1 VSIAALRAR
10 GIFVGGEWR
19 APHGGRTFP
28 VIDPATGEQLEA
40 VADGDRDAI
49 DQAIDAAHVAF
60 GSWSRIPAE
69 ARAEHLHR
77 AHHLLLE
84 RADAVARV
92 LTRENGKPLSESRAE
107 VAMSARFL
115 LWHAE
120 EAKRAYGRVVPGS
133 AADRRVL
140 VMRQPVGVVGAI
152 TPWNFPLSMVA
163 RKVAPALAAGCTV
176 ILRPAKKTP
185 LVAIELFEI
194 FAEADFP
201 AGVVNLVTTSNAAL
215 FAEAVLSDR
224 RVRKITFTGST
235 EVGKSLL
242 ERGAAQVKRV
252 SLELGGHAPFIVF
265 DDADLDSAAA
275 AAVLSRFRN
284 AGQTCVCTNR
294 LLVQRTIAKDFT
306 ERVAARVAGL
316 RVGNGLED
324 GIDVGP
330 LIDRSALAK
339 VEAHQADAVAR
350 GARIVVGGDRIASLP
365 GGLFYQPT
373 LLDGVT
379 PEALVAREETFGPL
393 LPVIEFRDEAEALRI
408 ANDTPYGLAAYFHT
422 RDLSRMFRVA
432 EGLDYGIV
440 GVNDPLPVGPHIPF
454 GGMKESGLGRE
465 AGSEGIA
472 EFLETKAV
480 SIGI

>member
-1 VSIAALRAR
+1 MAVAEATT
-10 GIFVGGEWR
+10 FVV
-19 APHGGRTFP
+19 H
-28 VIDPATGEQLEA
+28 DPATGEEIA
-40 VADGDRDAI
+40 RVADADRSAI
-49 DQAIDAAHVAF
+49 EAAIAAAHAAF
-60 GSWSRIPAE
+60 PSWSALPSE
-69 ARAEHLHR
+69 SRAELLHR
-77 AHHLLLE
+77 AHHLLVE
-84 RADAVARV
+84 RTEPIARL

-107 VAMSARFL
+107 VSMSARFL

-120 EAKRAYGRVVPGS
+120 EAKRTYGRVVPPS
-133 AADRRVL
+133 VKDRRILVL
-140 VMRQPVGVVGAI
+140 RQPVGVVAAI

-163 RKVAPALAAGCTV
+163 RKVAPAIAAGCTV

-185 LVAIELFEI
+185 LVAIELFDI
-194 FAEADFP
+194 FAAAGFP
-201 AGVVNLVTTSNAAL
+201 PGVANLVTSRDAAL
-215 FAEAVLSDR
+215 FAEMALADR

-242 ERGAAQVKRV
+242 AGASSQVKRV

-265 DDADLDSAAA
+265 EDADLDAAAA

-294 LLVQRTIAKDFT
+294 LLVQRSIVREFT
-306 ERVAARVAGL
+306 ERVASRVAAL
-316 RVGNGLED
+316 RVGNGLDD
-324 GIDVGP
+324 GTDVGP

-339 VEAHQADAVAR
+339 VEAHQGDAIAR
-350 GARIVVGGDRIASLP
+350 GARVLVGGQRLTSLP

-373 LLDGVT
+373 LLDRVG
-379 PEALVAREETFGPL
+379 PDALVAREETFGPL
-393 LPVIEFRDEAEALRI
+393 LPIIEFTDESEALRI

-422 RDLSRMFRVA
+422 RDLARMFRIA
-432 EGLDYGIV
+432 EGLEYGIV
-440 GVNDPLPVGPHIPF
+440 GVNDPIPVGPHIPF

-465 AGSEGIA
+465 AGTEGID

>member
-1 VSIAALRAR
+1 MTLTAPRAR
-10 GIFVGGEWR
+10 GVFVGGWR
-19 APHGGRTFP
+19 ETAASFG
-28 VIDPATGEQLEA
+28 VDDPATGEQIA
-40 VADGDRDAI
+40 RVADADEE
-49 DQAIDAAHVAF
+49 AIDAAIAAAHAAF
-60 GSWSRIPAE
+60 PGWAATPGE
-69 ARAEHLHR
+69 GRAELLHR
-77 AHHLLLE
+77 AQHLLLE
-84 RADAVARV
+84 RTDEIARL

-115 LWHAE
+115 MWHAE
-120 EAKRAYGRVVPGS
+120 EAKRTYGRVVPAS
-133 AADRRVL
+133 AKERRIIVL
-140 VMRQPVGVVGAI
+140 RQPVGVVAAI

-163 RKVAPALAAGCTV
+163 RKIAPAIAAGCTV

-185 LVAIELFEI
+185 LVAVELFEI
-194 FAEADFP
+194 FAEAGLP
-201 AGVVNLVTTSNAAL
+201 HGVANLVTTADAAR
-215 FAEAVLSDR
+215 FAQRVLADK

-242 ERGAAQVKRV
+242 AGSAPQVKRV
-252 SLELGGHAPFIVF
+252 SLELGGHAPFLVF
-265 DDADLDSAAA
+265 EDADLEAAA
-275 AAVLSRFRN
+275 TSAVLSRFRN

-294 LLVQRTIAKDFT
+294 LLVQRSVAHRFT
-306 ERVAARVAGL
+306 DLVAERVARL
-316 RVGNGLED
+316 RVGNGLEE

-339 VEAHQADAVAR
+339 VEAHQSDAVAR
-350 GARIVVGGDRIASLP
+350 GARVVVGGARVSSLP
-365 GGLFYQPT
+365 GGLFYAPT
-373 LLDGVT
+373 LLDRVT

-393 LPVIEFRDEAEALRI
+393 LPVIEFADEAEALRI

-432 EGLDYGIV
+432 EGLEYGIV

-480 SIGI
+480 SIAI

>member
-1 VSIAALRAR
+1 S
-10 GIFVGGEWR
+10 
-19 APHGGRTFP
+19 
-28 VIDPATGEQLEA
+28 
-40 VADGDRDAI
+40 
-49 DQAIDAAHVAF
+49 AAHAAF
-60 GSWSRIPAE
+60 PAWSALTGE
-69 ARAEHLHR
+69 ARAERLHA
-77 AHHLLLE
+77 AHHLLVQRGE
-84 RADAVARV
+84 PIARL
-92 LTRENGKPLSESRAE
+92 LTRENGKPLSESKAE
-107 VAMSARFL
+107 VTMSARFL

-120 EAKRAYGRVVPGS
+120 EAKRTYGRVVPAS
-133 AADRRVL
+133 AADRRILVL
-140 VMRQPVGVVGAI
+140 RQPVGVVAAI

-163 RKVAPALAAGCTV
+163 RKVAPAIAAGCTV

-194 FAEADFP
+194 FAEAGIP
-201 AGVVNLVTTSNAAL
+201 AGVASLVTTSDATL
-215 FAEAVLSDR
+215 FAKTVLADP

-242 ERGAAQVKRV
+242 AGAASQVKRV

-265 DDADLDSAAA
+265 EDADLDRASD

-294 LLVQRTIAKDFT
+294 LLIQRSVVREVT
-306 ERVAARVAGL
+306 EKVAARVGRL
-316 RVGNGLED
+316 RVGNGLEA
-324 GIDVGP
+324 GTDVGP

-339 VEAHQADAVAR
+339 VEAHQGDAVAR
-350 GARIVVGGDRIASLP
+350 GARVVVGGERVTTLP

-379 PEALVAREETFGPL
+379 PEALVAREETFGPV
-393 LPVIEFRDEAEALRI
+393 LPIIAFDTEEEALRI

-422 RDLSRMFRVA
+422 TDLSRAWRVA

-465 AGSEGIA
+465 AGSEGIS

>member
-1 VSIAALRAR
+1 MAVA
-10 GIFVGGEWR
+10 E
-19 APHGGRTFP
+19 APSFAVH
-28 VIDPATGEQLEA
+28 DPATGEEIA
-40 VADGDRDAI
+40 RVADADRGGIDTAI
-49 DQAIDAAHVAF
+49 AAAHEAF
-60 GSWSRIPAE
+60 PAWAALPGE
-69 ARAEHLHR
+69 ARAEFLHR
-77 AHHLLLE
+77 AHHLLVQRTE
-84 RADAVARV
+84 PIARL

-115 LWHAE
+115 IWHAE
-120 EAKRAYGRVVPGS
+120 EAKRTYGRVVPPS
-133 AADRRVL
+133 AKDRRVL
-140 VMRQPVGVVGAI
+140 VLRQPVGVVAAI

-163 RKVAPALAAGCTV
+163 RKVAPAIAAGCTV

-185 LVAIELFEI
+185 LVAVELFDI
-194 FAEADFP
+194 FAEAGFP
-201 AGVVNLVTTSNAAL
+201 AGVATLVTTKDAAL
-215 FAEAVLSDR
+215 FAETVLADR

-242 ERGAAQVKRV
+242 AGASSQVKRV

-265 DDADLDSAAA
+265 EDAELDAAA
-275 AAVLSRFRN
+275 ASAVLSRFRN
-284 AGQTCVCTNR
+284 AGQTCICTNR
-294 LLVQRTIAKDFT
+294 LLVQRSIVREFT
-306 ERVAARVAGL
+306 DKVAARVAKL

-324 GIDVGP
+324 GTDVGP
-330 LIDRSALAK
+330 LIDRSALKK
-339 VEAHQADAVAR
+339 VEAHQGDAVAR
-350 GARIVVGGDRIASLP
+350 GARVLVGGSRIDSLP
-365 GGLFYQPT
+365 GGLFYEPT

-379 PEALVAREETFGPL
+379 PEALVAREETFGPV
-393 LPVIEFRDEAEALRI
+393 LPIIEFADEAEALRL

-440 GVNDPLPVGPHIPF
+440 GVNDPVPVGPHIPF

-465 AGSEGIA
+465 AGTEGID

>member
-1 VSIAALRAR
+1 VAVA
-10 GIFVGGEWR
+10 E
-19 APHGGRTFP
+19 APSFAVH
-28 VIDPATGEQLEA
+28 DPATGEEIA
-40 VADGDRDAI
+40 RVADADRGGIDTAI
-49 DQAIDAAHVAF
+49 AAAHEAF
-60 GSWSRIPAE
+60 PAWAALPGE
-69 ARAEHLHR
+69 ARAEFLHR
-77 AHHLLLE
+77 AHHLLVQRTE
-84 RADAVARV
+84 PIARL

-115 LWHAE
+115 IWHAE
-120 EAKRAYGRVVPGS
+120 EAKRTYGRVVPPS
-133 AADRRVL
+133 AKDRRVL
-140 VMRQPVGVVGAI
+140 VLRQPVGVVAAI

-163 RKVAPALAAGCTV
+163 RKVAPAIAAGCTV

-185 LVAIELFEI
+185 LVAVELFDI
-194 FAEADFP
+194 FAEAGFP
-201 AGVVNLVTTSNAAL
+201 AGVATLVTTKDAAL
-215 FAEAVLSDR
+215 FAETVLADR

-242 ERGAAQVKRV
+242 AGASSQVKRV

-265 DDADLDSAAA
+265 EDAELDAAA
-275 AAVLSRFRN
+275 ASAVLSRFRN
-284 AGQTCVCTNR
+284 AGQTCICTNR
-294 LLVQRTIAKDFT
+294 LLVQRSIVREFT
-306 ERVAARVAGL
+306 DKVAARVAKL

-324 GIDVGP
+324 GTDVGP
-330 LIDRSALAK
+330 LIDRSALKK
-339 VEAHQADAVAR
+339 VEAHQGDAVAR
-350 GARIVVGGDRIASLP
+350 GARVLVGGSRIDSLP
-365 GGLFYQPT
+365 GGLFYEPT

-379 PEALVAREETFGPL
+379 PEALVAREETFGPV
-393 LPVIEFRDEAEALRI
+393 LPIIEFADEAEALRL

-440 GVNDPLPVGPHIPF
+440 GVNDPVPVGPHIPF

-465 AGSEGIA
+465 AGTEGID